1 MESLADTDVH
11 PGQVLGGKFR
21 IEKVLG
27 RGGMGVV
34 VAATHL
40 QLDERVALKFLL
52 PEALVNKE
60 AVRRFEREARAAV
73 KIKSE
78 HVARVTDVGT
88 LETGAPYMVMEFLNG
103 MDLGEYLE
111 RTGPLPFQE
120 AADYLLQACEAIAEA
135 HALGIVHRDLKPA
148 NLFRIIRSDGTPSI
162 KVLDFGISKVTNGAD
177 AAMTQTTSMMG
188 SPYYM
193 SPEQMTSA
201 KSVDERTDIWA
212 LGVILH
218 ELLSG
223 KVPYQGETI
232 PEICVQVLQNPPP
245 RLSEVRTDAPKD
257 LERIID
263 KALAKNRDQRYSSV
277 AEFAADISAYAS
289 LASVHSVER
298 ISKVL
303 GVAASARPSIADLAY
318 TAGLGRAGAAT
329 IASQAG
335 APNFASATQESEGL
349 SMTTLGGSAHEQPVY
364 KPPTTSSKAPLFIGI
379 AAVLLGVGA
388 FFMWSGGDTSELTE
402 QDPVVANEGPSETDQ
417 KTLEAEAKEKA
428 RAEEKV
434 AEEKAPEEK
443 ARAEEKAA
451 EEKAAEE
458 KAAQEPVAKPAPT
471 VKPNPA
477 PRPIVKPAPK
487 PAVEPAPQ
495 PAPRPKPNTS
505 SLYMDRK

>member
-1 MESLADTDVH
+1 MESITDTEVH
-11 PGQVLGGKFR
+11 PGQILGGKFR
-21 IEKVLG
+21 IEQVLG

-40 QLDERVALKFLL
+40 QLDQRVALKFLL
-52 PEALVNKE
+52 PEALANKE

-88 LETGAPYMVMEFLNG
+88 LDTGAPYMVMEFLNG
-103 MDLGEYLE
+103 VDLGEYLE
-111 RTGPLPFQE
+111 KTGPLPFHE

-162 KVLDFGISKVTNGAD
+162 KVLDFGISKVTNGSD

-201 KSVDERTDIWA
+201 RSVDERTDIWA
-212 LGVILH
+212 LGIILH

-245 RLSEVRTDAPKD
+245 RLSDVRPDTPTDV
-257 LERIID
+257 ERIID
-263 KALAKNRDQRYSSV
+263 KALAKNRDHRYSSV

-289 LASVHSVER
+289 STSLHSVDR

-303 GVAASARPSIADLAY
+303 GVAASARPSIAIAY
-318 TAGLGRAGAAT
+318 TAGLGRGGAAT
-329 IASQAG
+329 VPSQRE
-335 APNFASATQESEGL
+335 APPPASATQESEGL
-349 SMTTLGGSAHEQPVY
+349 SATTLGGATHEQLAY
-364 KPPTTSSKAPLFIGI
+364 KPPTTSSKTPLFLGIG
-379 AAVLLGVGA
+379 ALLLGAGA
-388 FFMWSGGDTSELTE
+388 FIVFSANNADEPTE
-402 QDPVVANEGPSETDQ
+402 QEAVVASEGPSDTPQ
-417 KTLEAEAKEKA
+417 KEQAANQVEQEEVDKKDEAPSLAEKDTVEPPPQPEPAEVAKQKPAPAA
-428 RAEEKV
+428 RPDPKPV
-434 AEEKAPEEK
+434 IRPKP
-443 ARAEEKAA
+443 
-451 EEKAAEE
+451 
-458 KAAQEPVAKPAPT
+458 EPVAGPQPA
-471 VKPNPA
+471 PA
-477 PRPIVKPAPK
+477 PRPTPS
-487 PAVEPAPQ
+487 
-495 PAPRPKPNTS
+495 TS

>member
-1 MESLADTDVH
+1 
-11 PGQVLGGKFR
+11 
-21 IEKVLG
+21 
-27 RGGMGVV
+27 MGVV

-103 MDLGEYLE
+103 MDLGDYLE
-111 RTGPLPFQE
+111 RTGPLPFHE

-162 KVLDFGISKVTNGAD
+162 KVLDFGISKVTTGAD

-212 LGVILH
+212 LGIILH

-245 RLSEVRTDAPKD
+245 RLSEVRKDAPKD

-303 GVAASARPSIADLAY
+303 GIAASARPSITDLAY

-329 IASQAG
+329 VASQAG
-335 APNFASATQESEGL
+335 TPNFASATQESEGL
-349 SMTTLGGSAHEQPVY
+349 SMTTLGGSSHEQPAY
-364 KPPTTSSKAPLFIGI
+364 KPPTTSSKAPLFIGL
-379 AAVLLGVGA
+379 AALLLGAGA
-388 FFMWSGGDTSELTE
+388 FFAWSGGKATEPTE
-402 QDPVVANEGPSETDQ
+402 QEPVVASEGPTTPPSTEATQ
-417 KTLEAEAKEKA
+417 KTAEA
-428 RAEEKV
+428 
-434 AEEKAPEEK
+434 EEK
-443 ARAEEKAA
+443 ARAEAEAKAA

-458 KAAQEPVAKPAPT
+458 KAAADKAAEEKAAAEKAASVTPEPTPTPAPA
-471 VKPNPA
+471 VKPRPA
-477 PRPIVKPAPK
+477 PRPVTKPA
-487 PAVEPAPQ
+487 AAPE